1 VTTAGAALDA
11 IAVLRAV
18 GLVCDLAVCV
28 VDREEGGAQALAAEG
43 VTLAALL
50 RLSEIRAA

>member
-1 VTTAGAALDA
+1 
-11 IAVLRAV
+11 
-18 GLVCDLAVCV
+18 V